1 MKSTGSVVTYLI
13 FEFSFQHVLFT
24 RIRVHCVV
32 HILCIKM
39 HYYFLLNIKH
49 GASQLYI
56 WGAQIQLR
64 PRGRSHGGRRGL
76 FEAPGHRR
84 RSSVNF
90 RGARHFCPKK
100 YV

>member
-1 MKSTGSVVTYLI
+1 MKSTGSVVTYRI
-13 FEFSFQHVLFT
+13 FEFSFQHVL
-24 RIRVHCVV
+24 V

-64 PRGRSHGGRRGL
+64 PRGRSRGGRRG
-76 FEAPGHRR
+76 
-84 RSSVNF
+84 
-90 RGARHFCPKK
+90 RGAEGPL
-100 YV
+100 